1 MLKNVQ
7 QLDQRNEIL
16 SDIEVQAD
24 LLTEETKS
32 FTENEKKLEEQARA
46 RNFKYTIFLVVTSVA
61 ALGLLAFLIHTLTKT
76 K

>member
-7 QLDQRNEIL
+7 RLDQRNEII

-24 LLTEETKS
+24 FLTEETKS
-32 FTENEKKLEEQARA
+32 FTENAKKLKDQAKA
-46 RNFKYTIFLVVTSVA
+46 RNFKYTIFLVITSVA
-61 ALGLLAFLIHTLTKT
+61 AVGLLAFLIHTLTKT

>member
-7 QLDQRNEIL
+7 RLDQRNEAI

-32 FTENEKKLEEQARA
+32 FAENAKKLKEQAKA

>member
-7 QLDQRNEIL
+7 RLDQRNEII

-32 FTENEKKLEEQARA
+32 FAENAKKLKEQAKA

>member
-7 QLDQRNEIL
+7 RLDQRNEAI
-16 SDIEVQAD
+16 SDIETQAD

-32 FTENEKKLEEQARA
+32 FAENAKKLKEQAKA

>member
-7 QLDQRNEIL
+7 RLDQRNEAI
-16 SDIEVQAD
+16 SDIETQAD

-32 FTENEKKLEEQARA
+32 FAENAKKLKEQAKA

-61 ALGLLAFLIHTLTKT
+61 ALGLLAFLIHTLIKT

>member
-7 QLDQRNEIL
+7 RLDQRNEAI

-24 LLTEETKS
+24 LLIEETKS
-32 FTENEKKLEEQARA
+32 FAENAKKLKEQAKA
-46 RNFKYTIFLVVTSVA
+46 RNFKYTIFLVITSVA